1 MLQYGSWTGEWQLL
15 YGAVRVDAEHVKVS
29 TRCSRHFT
37 CLVGRRGLVL
47 MGMLPMSIQV
57 MFPTEFDWAVGTGI
71 PLSLIEML
79 LLYVP
84 A

>member
-1 MLQYGSWTGEWQLL
+1 
-15 YGAVRVDAEHVKVS
+15 
-29 TRCSRHFT
+29 
-37 CLVGRRGLVL
+37 

-84 A
+84 AVVWQMKRSSFGTLHNSVSWENGFAPEPGFGHVGPYLTLL